1 MGKFINPFTDWGF
14 KHIFG
19 MEVDKDILIEFL
31 NDLLAGE
38 HVITDLRIMNNEQ
51 MPETA
56 LERKVIFDIHC
67 ETSNGERI
75 IIEMQNREQ
84 PYFKDRTL
92 YYLARSVVDQG
103 IAKETATPEP
113 SAPTATATQST
124 QAETTITE
132 SEAGITTIKT
142 PTAHPEELQTNE

>member
-1 MGKFINPFTDWGF
+1 
-14 KHIFG
+14 
-19 MEVDKDILIEFL
+19 
-31 NDLLAGE
+31 
-38 HVITDLRIMNNEQ
+38 

-103 IAKETATPEP
+103 IKGVWDYKLAAVYGVFFLNFTLEEGKGTGNRGNSEETSSWRPGD
-113 SAPTATATQST
+113 QG
-124 QAETTITE
+124 
-132 SEAGITTIKT
+132 GIQPQVPPDLYRASPIQ
-142 PTAHPEELQTNE
+142 ERGGRM